1 MKTVKAPRTSVS
13 RSAASIPVLIL
24 LGTLSGTALAATDI
38 QEPCPEAADSA
49 GALRALI
56 PGKDAAAPLI
66 RTVDGAETAA
76 PARATKSDADSASV
90 RDQSDTTAATDASI
104 PAYTTRL
111 PGVSASDMPG
121 FRRHMYR
128 TDI

>member
-1 MKTVKAPRTSVS
+1 VKTVKAPRTSVS